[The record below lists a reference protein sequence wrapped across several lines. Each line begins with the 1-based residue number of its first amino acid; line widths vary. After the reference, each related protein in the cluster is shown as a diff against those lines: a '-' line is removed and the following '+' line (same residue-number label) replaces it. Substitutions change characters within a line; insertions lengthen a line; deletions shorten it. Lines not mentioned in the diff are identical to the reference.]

1 MGEQILEYLSTNGAE
16 LQHAFIQHIEISFIA
31 FIIAVIIGIPC
42 GYLCWRFKN
51 GGRPLLAFFQILRVI
66 PSLAI
71 LLLFI
76 PIMGTGVLPASI
88 ALVVLAVPA
97 ILMNTT
103 AGLSQVDPAVVE
115 TGYGLGMTERQLLFK
130 VRFPLALPL
139 ILAGMKTAAI
149 EIIASATLAAKIGAG
164 GLGELIFTG
173 LGLNRM
179 DLVMVGGLS
188 VALISLAVSL
198 LFDLLEYVLVAH
210 KHARVKEGTK
220 MKPIKT
226 VVACVAMLCMAV
238 TLISCGGGSTGS
250 GDSDNGTVRVGSK
263 DFTENIVVSEIYAL
277 ALEDAGFTVER
288 VPAVASSVIH
298 TTITSNEIDLYP
310 EYTGT
315 GLLSVLNM
323 DMVTDPDE
331 VYNIVKDEYNKQ
343 FDITWLDYAQ
353 ANDGQGLV
361 IRTSVAEQY
370 GIKTISDLQQHA
382 SELNFASQGEFDARE
397 DGMPALEAVY
407 GPFDWKSSKV
417 YDNGLKYSV
426 LSSGEGDVSP
436 AYTTEGQ
443 LTNTDEYTLLVDD
456 KQVWPPYNLA
466 PVVRNDMLNAN
477 PQIADILNKVS
488 ATLDTETVTAL
499 NAAVDVDKREYEE
512 VAREYYD
519 SIK

>member
-1 MGEQILEYLSTNGAE
+1 MGEQIAQYLSTNGAE
-16 LQHAFIQHIEISFIA
+16 LQQAFLQHVEISALA
-31 FIIAVIIGIPC
+31 FLIAVIIGVPS
-42 GYLCWRFKN
+42 GYLCWRFKSA
-51 GGRPLLAFFQILRVI
+51 GKPLLAFFQVLRVI
-66 PSLAI
+66 PSIAI

-76 PIMGTGVLPASI
+76 PIMGTGVIPASI
-88 ALVVLAVPA
+88 ALVLLAVPA

-103 AGLSQVDPAVVE
+103 AGLGEVDPAVVE
-115 TGYGLGMTERQLLFK
+115 TGYGLGMTDRQVLFK

-179 DLVMVGGLS
+179 GLVLVGGLS

-210 KHARVKEGTK
+210 RHARAKEGTK

-226 VVACVAMLCMAV
+226 IAACLAAVGLAV
-238 TLISCGGGSTGS
+238 TLVACGNATAGSNE
-250 GDSDNGTVRVGSK
+250 NGKDTIRVGSK
-263 DFTENIVVSEIYAL
+263 DFTENIVVSEVYAL
-277 ALEDAGFTVER
+277 ALEDAGYTVER

-315 GLLSVLNM
+315 GLLSVLGM

-331 VYNIVKDEYNKQ
+331 VYRIVKDEYDKQ
-343 FDITWLDYAQ
+343 FDITWLEYAQ

-361 IRTSVAEQY
+361 IRTSVANEY
-370 GIKTISDLQQHA
+370 GIKTISDLQKHA
-382 SELNFASQGEFDARE
+382 SDLNFASQGEFDQRE
-397 DGMPALEAVY
+397 DGLPALIATY

-426 LSSGEGDVSP
+426 LSNGEGDVSP

-466 PVVRNDMLNAN
+466 PIVRNEVLNAN
-477 PQIADILNKVS
+477 PDIADILNKVS

-499 NAAVDVDKREYEE
+499 NAAVDVDKREYDE

>member
-1 MGEQILEYLSTNGAE
+1 MGEKILEYLSANGSE
-16 LQHAFIQHIEISFIA
+16 LQQAFLQHIEISFIA
-31 FIIAVIIGIPC
+31 FAIAVIIGVPC
-42 GYLCWRFKN
+42 GYLCWKHQR
-51 GGRPLLAFFQILRVI
+51 GGKPLLAFFQILRVI

-88 ALVVLAVPA
+88 ALVLLAVPA

-103 AGLSQVDPAVVE
+103 AGLAQVDPAIIE
-115 TGYGLGMTERQLLFK
+115 TGLGLGMTDRQLLFK
-130 VRFPLALPL
+130 VRFPLATPL
-139 ILAGMKTAAI
+139 VLAGMKTAAI

-179 DLVMVGGLS
+179 DLVIVGGVS

-198 LFDLLEYVLVAH
+198 LFDLLEHLISTHRHTKRKEGSMKPLKQLVTCLAVVGLAIGLVACSGGDG
-210 KHARVKEGTK
+210 ASGTDGK
-220 MKPIKT
+220 DTI
-226 VVACVAMLCMAV
+226 
-238 TLISCGGGSTGS
+238 
-250 GDSDNGTVRVGSK
+250 RVGSK
-263 DFTENIVVSEIYAL
+263 DFTENIVVSEIYAI
-277 ALEDAGFTVER
+277 ALEDAGYSVER

-323 DMVTDPDE
+323 DMITDPEE
-331 VYNIVKDEYNKQ
+331 VYETVKDEYNRQ
-343 FDITWLDYAQ
+343 FDITWLDYSQ

-361 IRTSVAEQY
+361 IRTSVADQY
-370 GIKTISDLQQHA
+370 GIKTISDLQKHA

-397 DGMPALEAVY
+397 DGLPALEAAY
-407 GPFDWKSSKV
+407 GAFDWKSSKV

-426 LSSGEGDVSP
+426 LSSGDGDVSP

-443 LTNTDEYTLLVDD
+443 LTNTDEYTLLIDD
-456 KQVWPPYNLA
+456 LQVWPPYNLA
-466 PVVRNDMLNAN
+466 PIVRNDVLNAN
-477 PQIADILNKVS
+477 PEIADILNRVS
-488 ATLDTETVTAL
+488 ATLTTENVTAL

>member
-1 MGEQILEYLSTNGAE
+1 MGEKILAYLSTNGSE
-16 LQHAFIQHIEISFIA
+16 LQQAFLQHIEISSIA
-31 FIIAVIIGIPC
+31 FAIAVVIGVPC
-42 GYLCWRFKN
+42 GYLCWKHQR
-51 GGRPLLAFFQILRVI
+51 GGKPLLAFFQVLRVI

-88 ALVVLAVPA
+88 ALVLLAVPA

-103 AGLSQVDPAVVE
+103 AGLAQVDPAIVE
-115 TGYGLGMTERQLLFK
+115 TGLGLGMTDRQLLFK
-130 VRFPLALPL
+130 VRFPLATPL

-179 DLVMVGGLS
+179 DLVIVGGVS

-198 LFDLLEYVLVAH
+198 LFDLLEYVLGTH
-210 KHARVKEGTK
+210 RHTRRKEGSG
-220 MKPIKT
+220 MKPLKQ
-226 VVACVAMLCMAV
+226 VVACLAVVGLAV
-238 TLISCGGGSTGS
+238 TLVACGSAGGSNDDGKA
-250 GDSDNGTVRVGSK
+250 TVRVGSK
-263 DFTENIVVSEIYAL
+263 DFTENIVVSEIYAI
-277 ALEDAGFTVER
+277 ALEDAGYTVER

-323 DMVTDPDE
+323 DMITDPE
-331 VYNIVKDEYNKQ
+331 KVYETVKDEYDKR
-343 FDITWLDYAQ
+343 FDITWLDYSQ

-361 IRTSVAEQY
+361 IRTSVADQY
-370 GIKTISDLQQHA
+370 GIKTISDLQKHA

-397 DGMPALEAVY
+397 DGLPALEAAY
-407 GPFDWKSSKV
+407 GTFDWKSSKV

-456 KQVWPPYNLA
+456 LQVWPPYNLA
-466 PVVRNDMLNAN
+466 PIVRNDVLAAN
-477 PQIADILNKVS
+477 PEIADILNKVS
-488 ATLDTETVTAL
+488 ATLTTENVTAL
-499 NAAVDVDKREYEE
+499 NAAVDVDKREYDE